1 MLCRSDSFISIVS
14 SSNHIACHQPDVE
27 SCDEVELDIDA
38 LQHDQSIELLDGS
51 ILTLTARDEYSAVF
65 KVPNMG
71 RQCG

>member
-1 MLCRSDSFISIVS
+1 MS

-38 LQHDQSIELLDGS
+38 LQHAQSIELLDGT

-65 KVPNMG
+65 KVPNSMFSLSH
-71 RQCG
+71 